1 MSVNIVAGQT
11 QREPDGLAM
20 SSRNRYLSK
29 QDRHKAVKLSQALGT
44 MQEMAAGG
52 EINTEILKTT
62 ALKQLADA
70 GIMPEYLEIRHACS
84 LKTKKMLNGTQ
95 ENRAFIAATVG
106 KTRLIDN
113 MPLPI
118 NTAPENMGEK
128 S

>member
-1 MSVNIVAGQT
+1 MPIKVVAGQT

-20 SSRNRYLSK
+20 SSRNRYLSN
-29 QDRHKAVKLSQALGT
+29 QDRHKAVKLSQVLGS

-52 EINTEILKTT
+52 GINAEILKTT

-70 GIMPEYLEIRHACS
+70 GIMPEYLEIRHARS
-84 LKTKKMLNGTQ
+84 LKTKRILSRDQ
-95 ENRAFIAATVG
+95 QIRVFIAATVG

-113 MPLPI
+113 MPLPV
-118 NTAPENMGEK
+118 NTAPEDMGEK